1 MLTIAERRDCDVLVC
16 GGGTAGLSAAVAAAR
31 NGARTILLER
41 YGFCG
46 GIAVGALVH
55 TLDGFRSCRDN
66 GQIVVGGIGQ
76 EILSR
81 IQRGRGFPDVENPPE
96 CECFDPEVFKIAA
109 DAILDE
115 AGVEVLYHLFVVA
128 VDREGSRIKS
138 VIAAGKEGLWEFK
151 AKQVIDATGDGDI
164 AAFANAPFEKHDE
177 MQAMSMHFRM
187 GGVKPGALWSHLEKA
202 SRSVM
207 DAAYRDGRAPKYG
220 GPWIIRIR
228 EGEVTINGTR
238 LYGDGTKTVDL
249 SRAEREGRRDM
260 VTLLEVLRDGVPEFK
275 NAHLLA
281 AATHIGVRETRRI
294 VGDYQITAEDI
305 LENKAFDDVVALGS
319 WPIDIHPADGR
330 VGVHPHKENP
340 PLPYPIPFRCLL
352 ASELD
357 NLSAAGRCISAT
369 HEAHGSTR
377 VSGTAMALGQAAG
390 TAAAMAC
397 YFGVAPR
404 KLQISNLQDRLLK
417 QGAILSLP
425 LQFK

>member
-1 MLTIAERRDCDVLVC
+1 MLNIAERRECDVLVC
-16 GGGTAGLSAAVAAAR
+16 GGGTAGLSAAVSAAR

-55 TLDGFRSCRDN
+55 TFDGFRNCQNNS
-66 GQIVVGGIGQ
+66 QIVVGGIGP
-76 EILSR
+76 EIVSR
-81 IQRGRGFPDVENPPE
+81 IDRERGLPNVENPPE
-96 CECFDPEVFKIAA
+96 VECFDPEIFKIVA
-109 DAILDE
+109 DAILED
-115 AGVEVLYHLFVVA
+115 AGVEVLYHLFA
-128 VDREGSRIKS
+128 ASAQREGSRINS
-138 VIAAGKEGLWEFK
+138 IVAAGKEGLWEIS
-151 AKQVIDATGDGDI
+151 AKQIVDATGDGDI
-164 AAFANAPFEKHDE
+164 AAFAEAPFEKHDQ
-177 MQAMSMHFRM
+177 MQSMSMHFRI
-187 GGVKPGALWSHLEKA
+187 GGVRPGASWSHLEDV
-202 SRSVM
+202 SRRAM
-207 DAAYRDGRAPKYG
+207 NTAYKDGRAPKYG

-260 VTLLEVLRDGVPEFK
+260 MTLVSLLREGVPEFK
-275 NAHLLA
+275 DAYLLA

-305 LENKAFDDVVALGS
+305 MGCRPFDDVIALGS

-340 PLPYPIPFRCLL
+340 PTPYPIPFRCLL
-352 ASELD
+352 VAGLD
-357 NLSAAGRCISAT
+357 NLSVAGRCISAT

-397 YFGVAPR
+397 GIGVTPR
-404 KLQISNLQDRLLK
+404 KLPISTLQETLLK
-417 QGAILSLP
+417 QGAILSLRV
-425 LQFK
+425 